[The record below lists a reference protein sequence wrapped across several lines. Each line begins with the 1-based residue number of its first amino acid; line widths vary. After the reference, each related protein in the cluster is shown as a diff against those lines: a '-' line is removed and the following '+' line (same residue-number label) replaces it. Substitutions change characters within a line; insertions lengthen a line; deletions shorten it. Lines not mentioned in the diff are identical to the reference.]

1 MRRKRRV
8 GVPIERHAESI
19 YTRRMYDKFYNEL
32 YSSGGY
38 VIKSKD
44 NDGNFEVA
52 HSYTDGNPDQ
62 VRYRVRYDG
71 GDKVYCQCGL
81 YEHMGMLCR
90 HSLKVLVHLDVKEVP
105 SGNIMPRWMK
115 NDPEPKTSICPI
127 RRSDISG
134 ASLTVLKKRALLSH
148 MMKVAYGTDEISDEA
163 FTQAM
168 AAVDS
173 LVIRPASS
181 SAATLQSTIT
191 DHNTNYKQSVAAL
204 SVPMPKSN
212 STIRCPDRP
221 IKNGRPPHSTLKS
234 WKDQQKRTRCVST
247 DEENPRGG
255 KTRRI
260 VDVLEFK

>member
-1 MRRKRRV
+1 
-8 GVPIERHAESI
+8 
-19 YTRRMYDKFYNEL
+19 
-32 YSSGGY
+32 
-38 VIKSKD
+38 
-44 NDGNFEVA
+44 
-52 HSYTDGNPDQ
+52 
-62 VRYRVRYDG
+62 
-71 GDKVYCQCGL
+71 
-81 YEHMGMLCR
+81 
-90 HSLKVLVHLDVKEVP
+90 
-105 SGNIMPRWMK
+105 MPRWMK
-115 NDPEPKTSICPI
+115 NDAEPETSICPT

-148 MMKVAYGTDEISDEA
+148 MMKVAYGTDDISDEA

-173 LVIRPASS
+173 LVVRPASS

-191 DHNTNYKQSVAAL
+191 DHNTNYKQSVAAPT
-204 SVPMPKSN
+204 VPMPKSN

-260 VDVLEFK
+260 VDVLKFK

>member
-1 MRRKRRV
+1 V

-90 HSLKVLVHLDVKEVP
+90 HSLKVRIKCL
-105 SGNIMPRWMK
+105 SYGY
-115 NDPEPKTSICPI
+115 
-127 RRSDISG
+127 
-134 ASLTVLKKRALLSH
+134 SLPFS
-148 MMKVAYGTDEISDEA
+148 
-163 FTQAM
+163 
-168 AAVDS
+168 
-173 LVIRPASS
+173 
-181 SAATLQSTIT
+181 
-191 DHNTNYKQSVAAL
+191 
-204 SVPMPKSN
+204 
-212 STIRCPDRP
+212 
-221 IKNGRPPHSTLKS
+221 
-234 WKDQQKRTRCVST
+234 
-247 DEENPRGG
+247 
-255 KTRRI
+255 
-260 VDVLEFK
+260 